1 MEFSHDELAG
11 VVDLFDALT
20 RAELSRAC
28 EELAFKRGTEF
39 DSPDAFDDAI
49 AAYRLVAVDPTDIGG
64 EESAPTATGDGPLL
78 AVGPTAFPTLPD
90 RAEDLPH
97 ILDIEPR
104 EVDRRVSGAV
114 AEERFRAE
122 AARAVA
128 DDDHARITRLL
139 DVSYDLEAWAPVE
152 LAGVRDRLDD
162 AAAGMDGTDERAGGH
177 APEIDE
183 RTN

>member
-11 VVDLFDALT
+11 VVDLFGALT

-28 EELAFKRGTEF
+28 EEVAFKRGTAF
-39 DSPDAFDDAI
+39 DSPDLFDDAI
-49 AAYRLVAVDPTDIGG
+49 AAYRLVAIDPDAVGVDG
-64 EESAPTATGDGPLL
+64 AVPTAIAADPLL

-97 ILDIEPR
+97 ILEIEPR
-104 EVDRRVSGAV
+104 EVDRTVLGAV
-114 AEERFRAE
+114 AEERFRAD

-128 DDDHARITRLL
+128 DDDHARIAQLV

-152 LAGVRDRLDD
+152 LDGVRDRLDD
-162 AAAGMDGTDERAGGH
+162 ATAEIDAADERAGSH
-177 APEIDE
+177 APEVDE

>member
-11 VVDLFDALT
+11 VVDLFGALT
-20 RAELSRAC
+20 RPELLQAC
-28 EELAFKRGTEF
+28 DELAFKRGTEF
-39 DSPDAFDDAI
+39 EPEGAFDDAI
-49 AAYRLVAVDPTDIGG
+49 TAYRLVAIDPMDLAGTQS
-64 EESAPTATGDGPLL
+64 EPTADEPLL

-104 EVDRRVSGAV
+104 EVDRAALGAV
-114 AEERFRAE
+114 AEERFRAD

-128 DDDHARITRLL
+128 DDDHARISQLL

-152 LAGVRDRLDD
+152 LGGVRDRLDD
-162 AAAGMDGTDERAGGH
+162 ATMETDAADERAESVT
-177 APEIDE
+177 AEIDE

>member
-11 VVDLFDALT
+11 VVDLFGALT
-20 RAELSRAC
+20 RAELSQAC
-28 EELAFKRGTEF
+28 DELAFKRGTEF
-39 DSPDAFDDAI
+39 ESAETIDDAI
-49 AAYRLVAVDPTDIGG
+49 TAYRLVAIDPADTGVEG
-64 EESAPTATGDGPLL
+64 MVPEATADDPLL

-104 EVDRRVSGAV
+104 EVDRTVLGAV
-114 AEERFRAE
+114 AEERFRAD

-128 DDDHARITRLL
+128 DADHARITQLL
-139 DVSYDLEAWAPVE
+139 DVSYDLDAWAPVD
-152 LAGVRDRLDD
+152 LGGVRDRLDD
-162 AAAGMDGTDERAGGH
+162 AAAEMDGADDRAGSH